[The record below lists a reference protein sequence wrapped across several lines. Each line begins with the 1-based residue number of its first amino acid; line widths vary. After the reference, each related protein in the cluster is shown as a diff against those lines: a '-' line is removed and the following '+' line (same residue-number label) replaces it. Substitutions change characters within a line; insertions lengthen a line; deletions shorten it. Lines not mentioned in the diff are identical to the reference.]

1 MKKFISILIIAAISI
16 STAIGVTVAVT
27 NKAEQTCDTI
37 VETAYKIYSTEP
49 QTAKRVVEQTAVNLV
64 FADDTNQEIAHTDL
78 T

>member
-37 VETAYKIYSTEP
+37 VETAYNIYATEP
-49 QTAKRVVEQTAVNLV
+49 TSNSIALESSEVNFT
-64 FADDTNQEIAHTDL
+64 FADNSAQENAPSNLI
-78 T
+78 